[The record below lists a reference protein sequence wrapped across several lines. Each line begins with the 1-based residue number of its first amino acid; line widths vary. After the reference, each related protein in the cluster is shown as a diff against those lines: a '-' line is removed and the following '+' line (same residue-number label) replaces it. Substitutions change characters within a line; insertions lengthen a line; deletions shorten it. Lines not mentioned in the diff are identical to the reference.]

1 MRIIRQVLLLSVAGW
16 VGCAPSSPP
25 VTPATLLLR
34 NGHIVTMDRDRPT
47 AQSLAVRNDRIVA
60 LGTDEELARYAGPDT
75 TVIDLAG
82 QTAVPGL
89 IEGHGHFLGLGQ
101 SRLVLDLMDMKSY
114 DEVVTAVAN
123 AATSAAPGTWIQ
135 GRGWHQEKWTTP
147 PVPAVEGFPVHDA
160 LSAVTPDHPVV
171 LEHASG
177 HAVLANAR
185 AMQLAGVTAAT
196 KAPAGGDILKVR
208 SGQPSGLF
216 RETASGLIE
225 AALERWQ
232 AARTPEERRADLQR
246 QVTLAAQTAVEHG
259 ITSFQDAGSSLET
272 VALFK
277 QMARDGLL
285 GVRLWVMVRDS
296 NERLRARLPQ
306 ERVLGMAEQR
316 LTVAAIKVTADGAL
330 GSRGAWMLDPYS
342 DAPDSS
348 GLSTVPMA
356 QLAETAAIAAETETQ
371 LAVHAIGDRAN
382 RETLDV
388 FEAAFRANPARSD
401 WRWRIEHA
409 QHVSPD
415 DIPRFARLGV
425 IASMQGI
432 HATSDAP
439 YVLARLGPERA
450 EAGAYVW
457 KKFLDAGV
465 IVSNGTDVPVERI
478 DPIANFH
485 ATVTRRTRD
494 GSVFYGD
501 QRMTREQALRSY
513 TSSAAYAARED
524 AIKGS
529 LSVGKLADITVLSQ
543 DLLTVPDD
551 ALLNTR
557 VVKTIIGGK
566 VVYGS

>member
-1 MRIIRQVLLLSVAGW
+1 MRLASCVLLCSIVGLL
-16 VGCAPSSPP
+16 GCAPTPPP
-25 VTPATLLLR
+25 VSPATLLLR
-34 NGHIVTMDRDRPT
+34 NGHIVTMDRDRPA
-47 AQSLAVRNDRIVA
+47 AQALAVRNDRIVA
-60 LGTDEELARYAGPDT
+60 VGSDEELAAYAGPET

-101 SRLVLDLMDMKSY
+101 SRMVLDLMDMQSY
-114 DEVVTAVAN
+114 DEVVAAVA
-123 AATSAAPGTWIQ
+123 AAVKSAAPGAWIQ
-135 GRGWHQEKWTTP
+135 GRGWHQEKWSTP

-160 LSAVTPDHPVV
+160 LSAVSPDNPVI

-185 AMQLAGVTAAT
+185 AMALAGVTAAT
-196 KAPAGGDILKVR
+196 RAPAGGDILKGR
-208 SGQPSGLF
+208 GAQPSGIF

-225 AALERWQ
+225 QALERWQ
-232 AARTPEERRADLQR
+232 AARTPEERRADMQR
-246 QVTLAAQTAVEHG
+246 QVTLAAQTAIEHG

-277 QMARDGLL
+277 QMARDGQL

-306 ERVLGMAEQR
+306 ERVIGMAEQR

-342 DAPDSS
+342 DAPGST
-348 GLSTVPMA
+348 GLSTVPMT
-356 QLAETAAIAAETETQ
+356 QIAETAAIAAETETQ

-388 FEAAFRANPARSD
+388 YAAAFRAHPGRSD

-409 QHVSPD
+409 QHVSPAD
-415 DIPRFARLGV
+415 VPRFAELGV

-439 YVLARLGPERA
+439 YVLARLGPDRA
-450 EAGAYVW
+450 ASGAYLW
-457 KKFLDAGV
+457 KTFLDAGV

-513 TSSAAYAARED
+513 TWNAAYAARED

-543 DLLTVPDD
+543 DLLTVPDE

>member
-1 MRIIRQVLLLSVAGW
+1 MRLAFRLLLLPVAGLL
-16 VGCAPSSPP
+16 GCTPSTPQVS
-25 VTPATLLLR
+25 PATLLLR

-47 AQSLAVRNDRIVA
+47 AQALAVRNDRIVA
-60 LGTDEELARYAGPDT
+60 LGTNEALAVYAGPET

-101 SRLVLDLMDMKSY
+101 SRMVLDLMDMKSY
-114 DEVVTAVAN
+114 DEIVAAVA
-123 AATSAAPGTWIQ
+123 AAAKTAAPGTWIQ
-135 GRGWHQEKWTTP
+135 GRGWHQEKWSTP

-160 LSAVTPDHPVV
+160 LSAVAPNHPVV

-177 HAVLANAR
+177 HALLANAR
-185 AMQLAGVTAAT
+185 AMALAGVTSTT
-196 KAPAGGDILKVR
+196 KAPAGGDILMGR
-208 SGQPSGLF
+208 GGQPSGIF

-225 AALERWQ
+225 QALERWQ
-232 AARTPEERRADLQR
+232 ASRTPEERRADMQS
-246 QVTLAAQTAVEHG
+246 QVTLAAQTAIEHG
-259 ITSFQDAGSSLET
+259 ITSFQDAGSSFET

-277 QMARDGLL
+277 QMARDGQL

-306 ERVLGMAEQR
+306 ERVIGMAEQR

-342 DAPDSS
+342 DAPGST

-356 QLAETAAIAAETETQ
+356 QIAETATIAAETETQ

-388 FEAAFRANPARSD
+388 YAAAFRAHPERSD

-409 QHVSPD
+409 QHVSPAD
-415 DIPRFARLGV
+415 VPRFAQLGV

-439 YVLARLGPERA
+439 YVLARLGPDRA
-450 EAGAYVW
+450 ASGAYIW
-457 KKFLDAGV
+457 KTFLDAGV

-494 GSVFYGD
+494 GSVFYGN

-513 TSSAAYAARED
+513 TWNAAYAAREE

-566 VVYGS
+566 VLYGS

>member
-1 MRIIRQVLLLSVAGW
+1 MRLLYRLLLLSVAL
-16 VGCAPSSPP
+16 VAGCAPSTPP
-25 VTPATLLLR
+25 VSPATLLLR
-34 NGHIVTMDRDRPT
+34 NGHIVTMDRERPT
-47 AQSLAVRNDRIVA
+47 AQALAVRQDRIVA
-60 LGTDEELARYAGPDT
+60 LGSDEAVAAYIGPET
-75 TVIDLAG
+75 TVIDLGG

-101 SRLVLDLMDMKSY
+101 SRMVLDLMDMTSY
-114 DEVVTAVAN
+114 DEVVAAVATAVK
-123 AATSAAPGTWIQ
+123 SAAPDAWIQ
-135 GRGWHQEKWTTP
+135 GRGWHQEKWSTA

-160 LSAVTPDHPVV
+160 LSAVSPDHPVI

-185 AMQLAGVTAAT
+185 AMALAGVTSAT
-196 KAPAGGDILKVR
+196 RAPAGGDILKTR
-208 SGQPSGLF
+208 AGQPSGIF

-225 AALERWQ
+225 QALERWQ
-232 AARTPEERRADLQR
+232 AARTPDERRAEMQR
-246 QVTLAAQTAVEHG
+246 QVTLAAQAAIEHG

-272 VALFK
+272 VSLFK

-285 GVRLWVMVRDS
+285 GVRLWVMVRDT

-342 DAPDSS
+342 DAPGST
-348 GLSTVPMA
+348 GLITVPMA
-356 QLAETAAIAAETETQ
+356 QIAETAAIAADTETQ

-388 FEAAFRANPARSD
+388 FEAAFRAHPERRD

-409 QHVSPD
+409 QHVSPTD
-415 DIPRFARLGV
+415 VPRFAQLGV

-439 YVLARLGPERA
+439 YVLARLGPDRA
-450 EAGAYVW
+450 AAGAYVW
-457 KKFLDAGV
+457 KTFLDAGV

-513 TSSAAYAARED
+513 TWNAAYAAREE

-529 LSVGKLADITVLSQ
+529 LAVGKLADITVLSQ
-543 DLLTVPDD
+543 DLLTVPDE

-566 VVYGS
+566 VVYEE

>member
-1 MRIIRQVLLLSVAGW
+1 MRLAFRLLLLPVAGLL
-16 VGCAPSSPP
+16 GCTPSTPQVS
-25 VTPATLLLR
+25 PATLLLR

-47 AQSLAVRNDRIVA
+47 AQALAVRNDRIVA
-60 LGTDEELARYAGPDT
+60 LGTNEALAVYAGPET

-89 IEGHGHFLGLGQ
+89 IEGHGHFLALGQ
-101 SRLVLDLMDMKSY
+101 SRMVLDLMDMKSY
-114 DEVVTAVAN
+114 DEIVAAVA
-123 AATSAAPGTWIQ
+123 AAAKTAAPGTWIQ
-135 GRGWHQEKWTTP
+135 GRGWHQEKWSTP

-160 LSAVTPDHPVV
+160 LSAVAPNHPVV

-177 HAVLANAR
+177 HALLANAR
-185 AMQLAGVTAAT
+185 AMALAGVTSTT
-196 KAPAGGDILKVR
+196 KAPAGGDILMGR
-208 SGQPSGLF
+208 GGQPSGIF

-225 AALERWQ
+225 QALERWQ
-232 AARTPEERRADLQR
+232 ASRTPEERRADMQR
-246 QVTLAAQTAVEHG
+246 QVTLAAQTAIEHG
-259 ITSFQDAGSSLET
+259 ITSFQDAGSSFET

-277 QMARDGLL
+277 QMARDGQL

-306 ERVLGMAEQR
+306 ERVIGMAEQR

-342 DAPDSS
+342 DAPGST

-356 QLAETAAIAAETETQ
+356 QIAETATIAAETETQ

-388 FEAAFRANPARSD
+388 YAAAFRAHPERSD

-409 QHVSPD
+409 QHVSPAD
-415 DIPRFARLGV
+415 VPRFAQLGV

-439 YVLARLGPERA
+439 YVLARLGPDRA
-450 EAGAYVW
+450 ASGAYIW
-457 KKFLDAGV
+457 KTFLDAGV

-494 GSVFYGD
+494 GSVFYGN

-513 TSSAAYAARED
+513 TWNAAYAAREE

-566 VVYGS
+566 VLYGS

>member
-16 VGCAPSSPP
+16 VGCAPASPP

-101 SRLVLDLMDMKSY
+101 SRLVLDLMEMKNY

-196 KAPAGGDILKVR
+196 KAPAGGDILKGR
-208 SGQPSGLF
+208 SGQPSGIF

-330 GSRGAWMLDPYS
+330 GSRGAWMLDPYT

-382 RETLDV
+382 RETLNV

-513 TSSAAYAARED
+513 TWNAAYAAREE

-543 DLLTVPDD
+543 DLLTVPDE

>member
-147 PVPAVEGFPVHDA
+147 PVPALEGFPLHDA

-196 KAPAGGDILKVR
+196 KAPAGGDILKGR
-208 SGQPSGLF
+208 SGPPSGIF

-296 NERLRARLPQ
+296 NERLRARLPK
-306 ERVLGMAEQR
+306 ERVIGMAEQR

>member
-1 MRIIRQVLLLSVAGW
+1 MRPVSRVFLLSVAGLL
-16 VGCAPSSPP
+16 GCAPTTPP
-25 VTPATLLLR
+25 VSPATLLLR
-34 NGHIVTMDRDRPT
+34 NGHIVTMDRARPA
-47 AQSLAVRNDRIVA
+47 AQALAVRNDRIVA
-60 LGTDEELARYAGPDT
+60 VGSDEDLPAYAGPET

-101 SRLVLDLMDMKSY
+101 SRMVLDLMDMQSY
-114 DEVVTAVAN
+114 DEVVAAVA
-123 AATSAAPGTWIQ
+123 AAVKSAAPGAWIQ
-135 GRGWHQEKWTTP
+135 GRGWHQEKWSTP

-160 LSAVTPDHPVV
+160 LSAVSPDNPVI

-185 AMQLAGVTAAT
+185 AMALAGVTAT
-196 KAPAGGDILKVR
+196 TRAPAGGDILKGR
-208 SGQPSGLF
+208 GAQPSGIFL
-216 RETASGLIE
+216 ETASGLIE
-225 AALERWQ
+225 QALERWQ
-232 AARTPEERRADLQR
+232 SARTPEERRADMQR
-246 QVTLAAQTAVEHG
+246 QVTLAAQTAIEHG

-277 QMARDGLL
+277 QMARDGQL

-306 ERVLGMAEQR
+306 ERVIGMAEQR

-342 DAPDSS
+342 DAPESI
-348 GLSTVPMA
+348 GLSTVPMT
-356 QLAETAAIAAETETQ
+356 QIAETAAIAAETETQ

-388 FEAAFRANPARSD
+388 YAAAFRAHPGRSD

-409 QHVSPD
+409 QHVSPAD
-415 DIPRFARLGV
+415 VPRFAELGV

-439 YVLARLGPERA
+439 YVLARLGPDRA
-450 EAGAYVW
+450 ASGAYLW
-457 KKFLDAGV
+457 QTFLDAGV

-513 TSSAAYAARED
+513 TWNAAYAARED

-543 DLLTVPDD
+543 DLLTVPDE

>member
-1 MRIIRQVLLLSVAGW
+1 MRVLSRVLLFSVASLA
-16 VGCAPSSPP
+16 GCAPSTPP
-25 VTPATLLLR
+25 VSPATLLLR

-47 AQSLAVRNDRIVA
+47 AQALAVRHDRIVA
-60 LGTDEELARYAGPDT
+60 LGTNEDIAAYAGPET

-101 SRLVLDLMDMKSY
+101 SRMVLDLMDMKSY
-114 DEVVTAVAN
+114 DEVIAAVA
-123 AATSAAPGTWIQ
+123 AAVKSAAPGAWIQ
-135 GRGWHQEKWTTP
+135 GRGWHQEKWSTA

-160 LSAVTPDHPVV
+160 LSAVSPDNPVI

-185 AMQLAGVTAAT
+185 AMALAGVTSAT
-196 KAPAGGDILKVR
+196 RAPAGGDILKVR
-208 SGQPSGLF
+208 GGQPAGIF

-225 AALERWQ
+225 QALERWQ
-232 AARTPEERRADLQR
+232 DARTPEERRADMQR
-246 QVTLAAQTAVEHG
+246 QVTLAAQTAIEHG

-306 ERVLGMAEQR
+306 ERVIGMAEQR

-342 DAPDSS
+342 DAPGST

-356 QLAETAAIAAETETQ
+356 QIAETAAIAADTETQ

-388 FEAAFRANPARSD
+388 FEAAFRAHPQRSD

-409 QHVSPD
+409 QHVSPAD
-415 DIPRFARLGV
+415 VPRFAHLGV

-439 YVLARLGPERA
+439 YVLARLGPDRA
-450 EAGAYVW
+450 AAGAYVW
-457 KKFLDAGV
+457 KTFLDAGV

-485 ATVTRRTRD
+485 ASVTRRTRD

-513 TSSAAYAARED
+513 TWNAAYAAREE

-529 LSVGKLADITVLSQ
+529 LAVGKLADITVLSQ
-543 DLLTVPDD
+543 DLLTVPDE

-566 VVYGS
+566 VVYEQ

>member
-1 MRIIRQVLLLSVAGW
+1 MRIRFCVLLLSVAGLA
-16 VGCAPSSPP
+16 GCTPSTPP
-25 VTPATLLLR
+25 VSPATLLLR

-47 AQSLAVRNDRIVA
+47 AQALAVRDDRIVA
-60 LGTDEELARYAGPDT
+60 LGTNEDVAAYAGPQT

-101 SRLVLDLMDMKSY
+101 SRMVLDLMDMKSY
-114 DEVVTAVAN
+114 DEVVAAVATAVK
-123 AATSAAPGTWIQ
+123 SAAPGVWIQ
-135 GRGWHQEKWTTP
+135 GRGWHQEKWSTA

-160 LSAVTPDHPVV
+160 LSAVSPDHPVI

-185 AMQLAGVTAAT
+185 AMALAGVTSAT
-196 KAPAGGDILKVR
+196 RAPAGGDILKTR
-208 SGQPSGLF
+208 TGQPSGIF

-225 AALERWQ
+225 QALERWQ
-232 AARTPEERRADLQR
+232 AARTPDERRAEMQR
-246 QVTLAAQTAVEHG
+246 QVTLAAQTAIEHG

-272 VALFK
+272 VSLFK

-285 GVRLWVMVRDS
+285 GVRLWVMVRDT

-306 ERVLGMAEQR
+306 ERVIGMAEQR

-342 DAPDSS
+342 DAPGSR

-356 QLAETAAIAAETETQ
+356 QIAETAAIAADTETQ

-388 FEAAFRANPARSD
+388 FDAAFRAHPARSD

-409 QHVSPD
+409 QHVSPTD
-415 DIPRFARLGV
+415 VPRFAQLGV

-439 YVLARLGPERA
+439 YVLARLGPDRA
-450 EAGAYVW
+450 AAGAYVW
-457 KKFLDAGV
+457 KTFLDAGV

-513 TSSAAYAARED
+513 TWNAAYAAREE
-524 AIKGS
+524 ALKGS

-543 DLLTVPDD
+543 DLLTVPDE

-566 VVYGS
+566 VVYEQ

>member
-1 MRIIRQVLLLSVAGW
+1 MRLAFRLLLLPVAGLL
-16 VGCAPSSPP
+16 GCTPSTPQVS
-25 VTPATLLLR
+25 PATLLLR

-47 AQSLAVRNDRIVA
+47 AQALAVRNDRIVA
-60 LGTDEELARYAGPDT
+60 LGTNEALAVYAGPET

-101 SRLVLDLMDMKSY
+101 SRMVLDLMDMKSY
-114 DEVVTAVAN
+114 DEIVAAVA
-123 AATSAAPGTWIQ
+123 AAAKTAAPGTWIQ
-135 GRGWHQEKWTTP
+135 GRGWHQEKWSTP

-160 LSAVTPDHPVV
+160 LSAVAPNHPVV

-177 HAVLANAR
+177 HALLANAR
-185 AMQLAGVTAAT
+185 AMALAGVTSTT
-196 KAPAGGDILKVR
+196 KAPAGGDILMGR
-208 SGQPSGLF
+208 GGQPSGIF

-225 AALERWQ
+225 QALERWQ
-232 AARTPEERRADLQR
+232 ASRTPEERRADMQR
-246 QVTLAAQTAVEHG
+246 QVTLAAQTAIEHG
-259 ITSFQDAGSSLET
+259 ITSFQDAGSSFET

-277 QMARDGLL
+277 QMARDGQL

-306 ERVLGMAEQR
+306 ERVIGMAEQR

-342 DAPDSS
+342 DAPGST

-356 QLAETAAIAAETETQ
+356 QIAETATIAAETETQ

-388 FEAAFRANPARSD
+388 YAAAFRAHPERSD

-409 QHVSPD
+409 QHVSPAD
-415 DIPRFARLGV
+415 VPRFAQLGV

-439 YVLARLGPERA
+439 YVLARLGPDRA
-450 EAGAYVW
+450 ASGAYIW
-457 KKFLDAGV
+457 KTFLDAGV

-494 GSVFYGD
+494 GSVFYGN

-513 TSSAAYAARED
+513 TWNAAYAAREE

-566 VVYGS
+566 VLYGS

>member
-1 MRIIRQVLLLSVAGW
+1 MRPVSRVFLLSVAGLL
-16 VGCAPSSPP
+16 GCAPTTPP
-25 VTPATLLLR
+25 VSPATLLLR
-34 NGHIVTMDRDRPT
+34 NGHIVTMDRARPA
-47 AQSLAVRNDRIVA
+47 AQALAVRNDRIVA
-60 LGTDEELARYAGPDT
+60 VGSDEELAAYAGPET

-101 SRLVLDLMDMKSY
+101 SRMVLDLMDMQSY
-114 DEVVTAVAN
+114 DEVVAAVA
-123 AATSAAPGTWIQ
+123 AAVKSAAPGAWIQ
-135 GRGWHQEKWTTP
+135 GRGWHQEKWSTP

-160 LSAVTPDHPVV
+160 LSAASPDNPVI

-185 AMQLAGVTAAT
+185 AMALAGVTAT
-196 KAPAGGDILKVR
+196 TRAPAGGDILKGR
-208 SGQPSGLF
+208 GAQPSGIFL
-216 RETASGLIE
+216 ETASGLIE
-225 AALERWQ
+225 QALERWQ
-232 AARTPEERRADLQR
+232 SARTPEERRADMQR
-246 QVTLAAQTAVEHG
+246 QVTLAAQTAIEHG

-277 QMARDGLL
+277 QMARDGQL

-306 ERVLGMAEQR
+306 ERVIGMAEQR

-342 DAPDSS
+342 DAPESI
-348 GLSTVPMA
+348 GLSTVPMT
-356 QLAETAAIAAETETQ
+356 QIAETAAIAAETETQ

-388 FEAAFRANPARSD
+388 YAAAFRAHPGRSD

-409 QHVSPD
+409 QHVSPAD
-415 DIPRFARLGV
+415 VPRFAELGV

-439 YVLARLGPERA
+439 YVLARLGPDRA
-450 EAGAYVW
+450 ASGAYLW
-457 KKFLDAGV
+457 QTFLDAGV

-513 TSSAAYAARED
+513 TWNAAYAARED

-543 DLLTVPDD
+543 DLLTVPDE

>member
-1 MRIIRQVLLLSVAGW
+1 
-16 VGCAPSSPP
+16 
-25 VTPATLLLR
+25 
-34 NGHIVTMDRDRPT
+34 
-47 AQSLAVRNDRIVA
+47 
-60 LGTDEELARYAGPDT
+60 
-75 TVIDLAG
+75 
-82 QTAVPGL
+82 
-89 IEGHGHFLGLGQ
+89 
-101 SRLVLDLMDMKSY
+101 
-114 DEVVTAVAN
+114 
-123 AATSAAPGTWIQ
+123 
-135 GRGWHQEKWTTP
+135 
-147 PVPAVEGFPVHDA
+147 
-160 LSAVTPDHPVV
+160 VV

-196 KAPAGGDILKVR
+196 KAPAGGDILKGR
-208 SGQPSGLF
+208 SGPPSGIF

-296 NERLRARLPQ
+296 NERLRARLPK
-306 ERVLGMAEQR
+306 ERVIGMAEQR

>member
-1 MRIIRQVLLLSVAGW
+1 MRPVSRVFLLSVAGLL
-16 VGCAPSSPP
+16 GCAPTTPP
-25 VTPATLLLR
+25 VSPATLLLR
-34 NGHIVTMDRDRPT
+34 NGHIVTMDRARPA
-47 AQSLAVRNDRIVA
+47 AQALAVRNDRIVA
-60 LGTDEELARYAGPDT
+60 VGSDEELAAYAGPET

-101 SRLVLDLMDMKSY
+101 SRMVLDLMDMQSY
-114 DEVVTAVAN
+114 DEVVAAVA
-123 AATSAAPGTWIQ
+123 ATVKSAAPGAWIQ
-135 GRGWHQEKWTTP
+135 GRGWHQEKWSTP

-160 LSAVTPDHPVV
+160 LSAVSPDNPVI

-185 AMQLAGVTAAT
+185 AMALAGVTAT
-196 KAPAGGDILKVR
+196 TRAPAGGDILKGR
-208 SGQPSGLF
+208 GAQPSGIF

-225 AALERWQ
+225 QALERWQ
-232 AARTPEERRADLQR
+232 SDRTPEERRADMQR
-246 QVTLAAQTAVEHG
+246 QVTLAAQTAIEHG

-277 QMARDGLL
+277 QMARDGQL

-306 ERVLGMAEQR
+306 ERVIGMAEQR

-330 GSRGAWMLDPYS
+330 GSRGAWMLDPYN
-342 DAPDSS
+342 DAPEST
-348 GLSTVPMA
+348 GLSTVPMT
-356 QLAETAAIAAETETQ
+356 QIAETAAIAAETETQ

-388 FEAAFRANPARSD
+388 YAAAFRAHPGRSD

-409 QHVSPD
+409 QHVSPAD
-415 DIPRFARLGV
+415 VPRFAELGV

-439 YVLARLGPERA
+439 YVLARLGPDRA
-450 EAGAYVW
+450 ASGAYLW
-457 KKFLDAGV
+457 KTFLDAGV

-513 TSSAAYAARED
+513 TWNAAYAARED

-543 DLLTVPDD
+543 DLLTVPDE

>member
-1 MRIIRQVLLLSVAGW
+1 MLYRLLLLSVAL
-16 VGCAPSSPP
+16 VAGCAPSTPP
-25 VTPATLLLR
+25 VSPATLLLR
-34 NGHIVTMDRDRPT
+34 NGHIVTMDRERPT
-47 AQSLAVRNDRIVA
+47 AQALAVRQDRIVA
-60 LGTDEELARYAGPDT
+60 LGSDEAVAAYIGPET
-75 TVIDLAG
+75 TVIDLGG

-101 SRLVLDLMDMKSY
+101 SRMVLDLMDMSSY
-114 DEVVTAVAN
+114 DEVVAAVATAVK
-123 AATSAAPGTWIQ
+123 SAAPGAWIQ
-135 GRGWHQEKWTTP
+135 GRGWHQEKWSTA

-160 LSAVTPDHPVV
+160 LSTVSPDHPVI

-185 AMQLAGVTAAT
+185 AMALAGVTSAT
-196 KAPAGGDILKVR
+196 RAPAGGDILKVPG
-208 SGQPSGLF
+208 GQPSGIF

-225 AALERWQ
+225 QALERWQ
-232 AARTPEERRADLQR
+232 AARTPDERRAEMQR
-246 QVTLAAQTAVEHG
+246 QVTLAAQAAIEHG

-272 VALFK
+272 VSLFK

-285 GVRLWVMVRDS
+285 GVRLWVMVRDT

-342 DAPDSS
+342 DAPGST

-356 QLAETAAIAAETETQ
+356 EIAETAAIAADTETQ

-388 FEAAFRANPARSD
+388 FEAAFRAHPERRD

-409 QHVSPD
+409 QHVSPAD
-415 DIPRFARLGV
+415 VPRFAQLGV

-439 YVLARLGPERA
+439 YVLARLGPDRA
-450 EAGAYVW
+450 AAGAYVW
-457 KKFLDAGV
+457 KTFLDAGV

-485 ATVTRRTRD
+485 ASVTRRTRD

-513 TSSAAYAARED
+513 TWNAAYAAREE

-529 LSVGKLADITVLSQ
+529 LAVGKLADITVLSQ
-543 DLLTVPDD
+543 DLLTVPDE

-566 VVYGS
+566 VVYEQ

>member
-1 MRIIRQVLLLSVAGW
+1 MRVVSRVLLLAVTAI
-16 VGCAPSSPP
+16 VGCGPSTPQVS
-25 VTPATLLLR
+25 PATLLLR
-34 NGHIVTMDRDRPT
+34 NGHIVTMDRDQPT
-47 AQSLAVRNDRIVA
+47 AQALAVRNDRIVA
-60 LGTDEELARYAGPDT
+60 LGTNEALAIYAGPET

-101 SRLVLDLMDMKSY
+101 SRMVLDLMDMKSY
-114 DEVVTAVAN
+114 DEVVAAVA
-123 AATSAAPGTWIQ
+123 AAAKTTAPGTWIQ
-135 GRGWHQEKWTTP
+135 GRGWHQEKWSTP

-160 LSAVTPDHPVV
+160 LSAVSPDHPVV

-185 AMQLAGVTAAT
+185 AMALAGVTSAT
-196 KAPAGGDILKVR
+196 TAPAGGDILTGR
-208 SGQPSGLF
+208 GGQPSGIF

-225 AALERWQ
+225 QALERWQ
-232 AARTPEERRADLQR
+232 ASRTPEERRADMQR
-246 QVTLAAQTAVEHG
+246 QVTLAAQTAIEHG

-277 QMARDGLL
+277 QMARDGQL

-306 ERVLGMAEQR
+306 ERVIGMAEQR

-330 GSRGAWMLDPYS
+330 GSRGAWMLEPYS
-342 DAPDSS
+342 DAPGST

-356 QLAETAAIAAETETQ
+356 QIAETATIAAETETQ

-388 FEAAFRANPARSD
+388 YEAAFRADPERSD

-409 QHVSPD
+409 QHVSPAD
-415 DIPRFARLGV
+415 VPRFAQLGV

-439 YVLARLGPERA
+439 YVLARLGPDRA
-450 EAGAYVW
+450 ASGAYLW
-457 KKFLDAGV
+457 KTFLDAGV

-494 GSVFYGD
+494 GSVFYGN

-513 TSSAAYAARED
+513 TWNAAYAAREE

>member
-1 MRIIRQVLLLSVAGW
+1 MRPVSRVFLLSVAGLL
-16 VGCAPSSPP
+16 GCAPTTPP
-25 VTPATLLLR
+25 VSPATLLLR
-34 NGHIVTMDRDRPT
+34 NGHIVTMDRARPA
-47 AQSLAVRNDRIVA
+47 AQALAVRNDRIVA
-60 LGTDEELARYAGPDT
+60 VGSDEELAAYAGPET

-101 SRLVLDLMDMKSY
+101 SRMVLDLMDMQSY
-114 DEVVTAVAN
+114 DEVVAAVA
-123 AATSAAPGTWIQ
+123 AAVKSAAPGAWIQ
-135 GRGWHQEKWTTP
+135 GRGWHQEKWSTP

-160 LSAVTPDHPVV
+160 LSAVSPDNPVI

-185 AMQLAGVTAAT
+185 AMALAGVTAT
-196 KAPAGGDILKVR
+196 TRAPAGGDILKGR
-208 SGQPSGLF
+208 GAQPSGIFL
-216 RETASGLIE
+216 ETASGLIE
-225 AALERWQ
+225 QALERWQ
-232 AARTPEERRADLQR
+232 SARTPEERRADMQR
-246 QVTLAAQTAVEHG
+246 QVTLAAQTAIEHG

-277 QMARDGLL
+277 QMARDGQL

-306 ERVLGMAEQR
+306 ERVIGMAEQR

-342 DAPDSS
+342 DAPESI
-348 GLSTVPMA
+348 GLSTVPMT
-356 QLAETAAIAAETETQ
+356 QIAETAAIAAETETQ

-388 FEAAFRANPARSD
+388 YAAAFRAHPGRSD

-409 QHVSPD
+409 QHVSPAD
-415 DIPRFARLGV
+415 VPRFAELGV

-439 YVLARLGPERA
+439 YVLARLGPDRA
-450 EAGAYVW
+450 ASGAYLW
-457 KKFLDAGV
+457 QTFLDAGV

-513 TSSAAYAARED
+513 TWNAAYAARED

-543 DLLTVPDD
+543 DLLTVPDE